1 MKEFLKRLKIYHW
14 IAILFAIVV
23 VVLGVRDVLYPIPD
37 EWALWKQM
45 TAAADSSRLSKDS
58 YSYICVDHYDNR
70 FLFFNEKRVMLEI
83 GVIDEAAVD
92 EFLASWEGEGW
103 DKLVK
108 LPGNCSVATQ
118 EEFVRRAKEEIYL
131 GPGVQLAAYVGVA
144 GGNSP
149 GSHAQPERFLGPR
162 ISASVRLS
170 PSAKAADWQEMPQQL
185 KDLAEEMGVPEE
197 IIVWDAP
204 TIREGPSEDDLSP

>member
-1 MKEFLKRLKIYHW
+1 MKESLKRLKIYHW
-14 IAILFAIVV
+14 IAILFAILV
-23 VVLGVRDVLYPIPD
+23 VVLGVREVLYPIPD

-45 TAAADSSRLSKDS
+45 TAAADSSRLPKDS

-70 FLFFNEKRVMLEI
+70 FIFNEKRVMLEI

-92 EFLASWEGEGW
+92 EFLASWTGEKW

-131 GPGVQLAAYVGVA
+131 GPGVQLVAHVGIA

-149 GSHAQPERFLGPR
+149 GSHAQPERFLGPL
-162 ISASVRLS
+162 IGASVKLS
-170 PSAKAADWQEMPQQL
+170 SSAKAADWQEMPQQL
-185 KDLAEEMGVPEE
+185 KDLAAEMGVPEE
-197 IIVWDAP
+197 IIHWFAPESPEPDAE
-204 TIREGPSEDDLSP
+204 RDQ

>member
-1 MKEFLKRLKIYHW
+1 MKQFLKHLKIYHW
-14 IAILFAIVV
+14 VAILFAILV
-23 VVLGVRDVLYPIPD
+23 VVLGVREVLYPIPD

-45 TAAADSSRLSKDS
+45 TAAADSSQLPKDS

-70 FLFFNEKRVMLEI
+70 FIFNEKRVMLEI

-92 EFLASWEGEGW
+92 EFLASWEGEKW

-108 LPGNCSVATQ
+108 LPGSCSVAAQ
-118 EEFVRRAKEEIYL
+118 EEFARRAEEEITL
-131 GPGVQLAAYVGVA
+131 GPGAQLVVYVGVA

-162 ISASVRLS
+162 LVATAKLS
-170 PSAKAADWQEMPQQL
+170 PAARAADWQEMPQQV
-185 KDLAEEMGVPEE
+185 KDLAQEMGIPEE
-197 IIVWDAP
+197 ILHWSAP
-204 TIREGPSEDDLSP
+204 EEKEEES

>member
-1 MKEFLKRLKIYHW
+1 MKQFLKRLKIYHW
-14 IAILFAIVV
+14 IAILFVILV
-23 VVLGVRDVLYPIPD
+23 VVLGVREVLYPIPD

-45 TAAADSSRLSKDS
+45 TAAADSSRLPKDS
-58 YSYICVDHYDNR
+58 YSYICVDHYNNR

-118 EEFVRRAKEEIYL
+118 EEFARRAEEEIYL
-131 GPGVQLAAYVGVA
+131 GPGVQLVAYVGVA

-162 ISASVRLS
+162 ISVSVKLS
-170 PSAKAADWQEMPQQL
+170 SSAKAADWQEMPQQL
-185 KDLAEEMGVPEE
+185 KDLAKEMGVPEE
-197 IIVWDAP
+197 IVHWFAP
-204 TIREGPSEDDLSP
+204 EEKEEES

>member
-23 VVLGVRDVLYPIPD
+23 VVLGVREVLYPIPD

-92 EFLASWEGEGW
+92 EFLASWTGEKW

-108 LPGNCSVATQ
+108 IPGDCSVAKQ
-118 EEFVRRAKEEIYL
+118 EEFARRAEEEIYL

-162 ISASVRLS
+162 IAASVKLS
-170 PSAKAADWQEMPQQL
+170 PSAKAADWQEIPQQL
-185 KDLAEEMGVPEE
+185 KDLAAEMGVPEE
-197 IIVWDAP
+197 IIHWSAP
-204 TIREGPSEDDLSP
+204 EEEEEES